1 MLRPYYHRQA
11 APSHTIQLVPCVQV
25 LRVLIVQCLC
35 ATKQVMQQ
43 STECMWG
50 GGELGEIQD
59 ILQSLN
65 LKQNNAYQKFLEAS
79 MFVWVKKNFVAK

>member
-1 MLRPYYHRQA
+1 
-11 APSHTIQLVPCVQV
+11 
-25 LRVLIVQCLC
+25 
-35 ATKQVMQQ
+35 MQQ

-50 GGELGEIQD
+50 GGEIQD

>member
-1 MLRPYYHRQA
+1 
-11 APSHTIQLVPCVQV
+11 
-25 LRVLIVQCLC
+25 
-35 ATKQVMQQ
+35 MQQ